1 MIFQE
6 DLINFHCPRYN
17 ELPNIDLYMEQVIKY
32 IDDNLKTLYC
42 YDDEKV
48 LTSAMVNNYVKQKIV
63 EAPNKKHYTKDHLAY
78 LILVCILKK
87 VISLPEI
94 CKLLNMQIESYP
106 LPEAYDYCVT
116 ELENALK
123 FTFDQENYIMP
134 NIATQKTIETKAVRS
149 AVLSCANKIF
159 LQHLLKNLEK
169 DHK

>member
-116 ELENALK
+116 ELENALRI
-123 FTFDQENYIMP
+123 N
-134 NIATQKTIETKAVRS
+134 
-149 AVLSCANKIF
+149 F
-159 LQHLLKNLEK
+159 LPKPHLF
-169 DHK
+169 H